1 VQFGLCLPGTNA
13 PTERVFTMVNKLW
26 TTEKTQLCVDTV
38 KAMTIVKCNLSSNCG
53 EFAHL
58 ISNNADI
65 LKQVH
70 SAAKYLQN

>member
-13 PTERVFTMVNKLW
+13 PIERVFTMVNKLW
-26 TTEKTQLCVDTV
+26 TTQLCVDTV
-38 KAMTIVKCNLSSNCG
+38 KAMIIVKCNLSSNCG

-58 ISNNADI
+58 ISNNDI

-70 SAAKYLQN
+70 SATKYLHN